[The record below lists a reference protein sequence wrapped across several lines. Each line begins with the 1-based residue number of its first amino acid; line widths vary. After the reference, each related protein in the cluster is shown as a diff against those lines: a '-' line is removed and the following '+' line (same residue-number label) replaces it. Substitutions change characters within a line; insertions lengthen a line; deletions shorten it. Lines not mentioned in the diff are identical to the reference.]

1 MTRSTEIEDDALSVT
16 FAALADPTRRAI
28 LARLALGEATVGE
41 LAVPFEMSLPG
52 ISKHLKVLQ
61 RAGLIEQ
68 GRHAQW
74 RPCRLRPEPLRD
86 VSDWVGQYRRHW
98 EESFDR
104 LDAYLRELQDNQDTT
119 RGEDDA
125 RDANRPG

>member
-1 MTRSTEIEDDALSVT
+1 MPTDQLSAT

-28 LARLALGEATVGE
+28 LARLALGEATVTE
-41 LAVPFEMSLPG
+41 LAAPFDMSLPG

-74 RPCRLRPEPLRD
+74 RPCRLQPQPLRS
-86 VSDWVGQYRRHW
+86 VADWVDQYRRHW

-104 LDAYLRELQDNQDTT
+104 LSDYLRELQDTKEQHD
-119 RGEDDA
+119 GDDDD
-125 RDANRPG
+125 RTPNRPG